1 MTVSPPN
8 QAMHIVGTFIRH
20 GVQNK
25 NDSRREGIH
34 NMRSKVDPTGVGVLG
49 KMGERRPRQ
58 VEGRDF
64 P

>member
-1 MTVSPPN
+1 MY
-8 QAMHIVGTFIRH
+8 IVGTFIRH

-34 NMRSKVDPTGVGVLG
+34 NMRSKVNPTGVGLLG
-49 KMGERRPRQ
+49 EMEDRRPMQ

>member
-1 MTVSPPN
+1 MY
-8 QAMHIVGTFIRH
+8 IVGTFIRH

-34 NMRSKVDPTGVGVLG
+34 NMRSKVNPTEKKKKVNPTGVGLLRE
-49 KMGERRPRQ
+49 MEDRRPMQ